1 MPSYDLN
8 LLTAL
13 QALLAEGSVAGAARR
28 LRLSNS
34 AMSRTLSR
42 IRETFDDP
50 ILVRAGRSLVP
61 TPRAIELRERVDLLI
76 EESQAMLRNCNVL
89 DLHGLDRT
97 FTVRANEGVI
107 VEFGGALLKMMS
119 ELAPKAGLRFVVK
132 AEKSA
137 KALREAQV
145 DLDIGVLGETGPEI
159 RMQSLLHDRFVGVI
173 APDHPL
179 ASGSITAKRYA
190 AARHISVSRRG
201 IARGPID
208 DALRALGLERDVA
221 VVVPSFPGALALAR
235 RTAFVA
241 NVPERQTVTARQGLV
256 TFQLPVATK
265 EVAISMMWHPRL
277 DADPAHQW
285 LRTCVRTACAERKNE
300 LTA

>member
-1 MPSYDLN
+1 MPVYDLN

-13 QALLAEGSVAGAARR
+13 HALLSEGSVAGAARR
-28 LRLSNS
+28 LCVSNS

-61 TPRAIELRERVDLLI
+61 TPRAAELRERVSFLI
-76 EESQAMLRNCNVL
+76 DETQAMLRNCSVL
-89 DLHGLDRT
+89 DLHALDRV
-97 FTVRANEGVI
+97 FTIRANEGFI
-107 VEFGGALLKMMS
+107 VEFGGALLRTLSS
-119 ELAPKAGLRFVVK
+119 EAPQAALRFAVK
-132 AEKSA
+132 AEKDA

-159 RMQSLLHDRFVGVI
+159 RMQALLRDRFVGVI

-179 ASGSITAKRYA
+179 ASGSITADSYA

-201 IARGPID
+201 IAHGPID
-208 DALRALGLERDVA
+208 EALRARGLKRDVA

-235 RTAFVA
+235 QTAFVA
-241 NVPERQTVTARQGLV
+241 NVPERQTIAARTGLF
-256 TFQLPVATK
+256 TFPLPFTTD
-265 EVAISMMWHPRL
+265 EVVVSMMWHPRL
-277 DADPAHQW
+277 DADPAHRW
-285 LRTCVRTACAERKNE
+285 LRSRVKEVCAQ
-300 LTA
+300 